1 MKTLLLTLLLATL
14 AFAGVA
20 GTKED
25 SIRMVE
31 LEKKVE
37 NLQTKLSE
45 RDDLYESHLNKIQ
58 TERNSFVSFI
68 ESNINCF
75 KWILSIATA
84 FVLGLLGFFGWKH
97 GKSLKEYKAEL
108 KEDAERELRKARDK
122 AILEISSLIEK
133 DPRVVKS
140 VIDERLKDA
149 ELKKKMSICLIY
161 SDYSKI
167 TDLKL
172 QLLKFGIEN
181 ITELKLKIPAFTVA
195 NFKKKLSD
203 IVFIIDHLEEKKTDI
218 EDQLKEELKECK
230 DKLPAFFYLGKNIFP
245 RDNDKIISNACR
257 TESTI
262 YQNLLDLM
270 RYVDFCQGTSL
281 QQPRLK

>member
-1 MKTLLLTLLLATL
+1 MKTLFLTLILASL
-14 AFAGVA
+14 AFTGVA
-20 GTKED
+20 KTNND
-25 SIRMVE
+25 SIKIVE

-37 NLQTKLSE
+37 TLQTKLSE
-45 RDDLYESHLNKIQ
+45 RDALYESHLKDIQ
-58 TERNSFVSFI
+58 SERNSFVSFI

-97 GKSLKEYKAEL
+97 GKTMKEYKAEL

-122 AILEISSLIEK
+122 AILEISSMIEK
-133 DPRVVKS
+133 DPMVVKS

-161 SDYSKI
+161 SDASKI
-167 TDLKL
+167 STIKM

-181 ITELKLKIPAFTVA
+181 ITE
-195 NFKKKLSD
+195 KKLETSALTVNEFKAISSD
-203 IVFIIDHLEEKKTDI
+203 ILFIIDHLEGKKTDI
-218 EDQLKEELKECK
+218 QDQLKKELEGCKE
-230 DKLPAFFYLGKNIFP
+230 KLPAFFYLGKNNFP

-270 RYVDFCQGTSL
+270 RYVDF
-281 QQPRLK
+281 KKK

>member
-1 MKTLLLTLLLATL
+1 MKTLLLTLLFTTL
-14 AFAGVA
+14 AFAGMT

-37 NLQTKLSE
+37 NLQAKVTE
-45 RDDLYESHLNKIQ
+45 RDALYENHLKDIQ
-58 TERNSFVSFI
+58 AERNSFVSFI

-97 GKSLKEYKAEL
+97 GKTMKEYKSEL

-122 AILEISSLIEK
+122 AILEISSMIKK
-133 DPRVVKS
+133 DPMVVKS
-140 VIDERLKDA
+140 VMDERLKDA
-149 ELKKKMSICLIY
+149 ELKKKMSICLLY
-161 SDYSKI
+161 SDEQEKN
-167 TDLKL
+167 KVEL

-181 ITELKLKIPAFTVA
+181 VTEQSFEKVGELSNDKIEKVKE
-195 NFKKKLSD
+195 NIL
-203 IVFIIDHLEEKKTDI
+203 FIIDSSKDEEKSDKKNTQLCFHVGDNKSILNGRNVFYKGSGTFPNSSEYTSNFAKT
-218 EDQLKEELKECK
+218 
-230 DKLPAFFYLGKNIFP
+230 NV
-245 RDNDKIISNACR
+245 
-257 TESTI
+257 TI

-270 RYVDFCQGTSL
+270 RYIDFK
-281 QQPRLK
+281 QPYIN